1 MSEIMRPMSIGHLM
15 HWIMSEYE
23 QKKSIFGIE
32 KIVKHENGQALPI
45 YEEKIEFSVWSGS
58 RPEQPAGTEYRS
70 SLCGW
75 LPFLRVK
82 DRSGDGWR

>member
-45 YEEKIEFSVWSGS
+45 YEEKSPRLVRQQARTASWHRIS
-58 RPEQPAGTEYRS
+58 
-70 SLCGW
+70 
-75 LPFLRVK
+75 
-82 DRSGDGWR
+82 